1 MAGLRARRHDI
12 LDNQVFRLHL
22 LTEFADTVEL
32 KGTLNQLIANDQRK
46 LYFIRSELDYLKK
59 TYEP

>member
-12 LDNQVFRLHL
+12 LYNQVFRLHL